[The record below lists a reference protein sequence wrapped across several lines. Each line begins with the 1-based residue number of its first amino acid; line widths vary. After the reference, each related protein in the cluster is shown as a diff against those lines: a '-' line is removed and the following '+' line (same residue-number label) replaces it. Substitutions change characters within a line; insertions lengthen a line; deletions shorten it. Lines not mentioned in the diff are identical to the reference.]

1 MGYSAHVEGF
11 FVVGS
16 NRFRV
21 AKSSGER
28 FCLAEPCELPPG
40 TEGDLVV
47 IVDGSA
53 SSRRVVVKNCVTEGY
68 TAVEYDVLA
77 PF

>member
-21 AKSSGER
+21 AKSNGER

-53 SSRRVVVKNCVTEGY
+53 SSRRIVIKDGIIQGQISVGYDVVV
-68 TAVEYDVLA
+68 